1 MKIQNYS
8 INSFIPIKKSS
19 VAYVEKQKQIE
30 NKATVPFYNFIPSL
44 KAQLSFGSS
53 IPIDLNIFCKK
64 HGKVTQ
70 KEFERIKKLHPS
82 MIQKAYELLNER
94 YNGEITPNKVA
105 SSAILF
111 KNYLDKK
118 YDGNYRIISV
128 GTSPYQIAQAMQYLG
143 SNVAYIPI
151 SCLSAYNFDDENSK
165 YQNLEISLKYLEE
178 QLNQMPHDE
187 NTKDIILDYF
197 NTGKTINNLWT
208 ILVERG
214 FETQD
219 SLIGMPVDTLFEE
232 FKRKR
237 THMAIVQDKE
247 EKTLGIVTMEDIL
260 EEIVGE
266 IFDEHDVAPT
276 SSIVKQKDGSF
287 LVGGDCDTNEFLE
300 FFNIESKDEDEY
312 QTINGYLVAK
322 IGYIPLEKEEF
333 NFEGLKYLI
342 TKADEK
348 MILEFKVEKGENE

>member
-53 IPIDLNIFCKK
+53 TPIDLNIFCKK

-94 YNGEITPNKVA
+94 YNGEVTPNKIA

-178 QLNQMPHDE
+178 QLNKMPHDE

-232 FKRKR
+232 SMR
-237 THMAIVQDKE
+237 TSA
-247 EKTLGIVTMEDIL
+247 
-260 EEIVGE
+260 
-266 IFDEHDVAPT
+266 
-276 SSIVKQKDGSF
+276 
-287 LVGGDCDTNEFLE
+287 EFLE
-300 FFNIESKDEDEY
+300 NFYENYEDDMCLY
-312 QTINGYLVAK
+312 TLQFDVSNDMNTST
-322 IGYIPLEKEEF
+322 IGYVSNIPHFEYFGNFPKYTYDEAKKKFENYSLPLARCFNLCVLNELDKFKEL
-333 NFEGLKYLI
+333 NDLS
-342 TKADEK
+342 
-348 MILEFKVEKGENE
+348 